1 MAAILINNIP
11 PDIKKYI
18 LKIQGEIKVKKGT
31 QFSQECTIVQII
43 REHKEIFETKK
54 SKKDEK

>member
-1 MAAILINNIP
+1 MASVLLTNIP

-18 LKIQGEIKVKKGT
+18 LKVQGEIKVKKGT

-43 REHKEIFETKK
+43 REHKESSETKK
-54 SKKDEK
+54 SKERI

>member
-1 MAAILINNIP
+1 MAAILITKIP

-31 QFSQECTIVQII
+31 QFSQECTIIQII
-43 REHKEIFETKK
+43 REHKESSESKK
-54 SKKDEK
+54 SKERT